1 MVYFTSFF
9 IYRYM
14 KGILQF
20 FLPITPCARKLKVR
34 QGMVEE
40 SGYGI
45 AKVGNYWA
53 RSYLNETG
61 KENYGFNRKIP
72 RTSPSF

>member
-9 IYRYM
+9 IYHYM

-20 FLPITPCARKLKVR
+20 FLPITPCARNLNVR
-34 QGMVEE
+34 LGMVEE

-53 RSYLNETG
+53 RSLNETG
-61 KENYGFNRKIP
+61 KDYGSNRKTP